1 MHKLRFILV
10 GVGAVALPLTLAATA
25 SAQFDS
31 PAPLAWRF
39 LQPTK
44 VPPGG
49 APVPNSNLVYQSI
62 GGRVYCAYKDTGNL
76 VWRYPQLDP
85 IDGAF
90 RTSPI
95 LAGGS
100 LLATGDNS
108 ILYSIDPET
117 GAAKWSQRI
126 PAPSIGH
133 PVVVGDAYV
142 TAMSDNSLI
151 ALKVSDGTPLWSAPA
166 GSTPGSSDASVY
178 KVYDG
183 IVGRVAA
190 SGDDVLYFTGKQTLV
205 ALNVARRAVDWQ
217 QSFDQLPPS
226 PQVTVTREAIYL
238 NSGPYLIALNPAKGT
253 ARWQVDTGM
262 QLIETPVV
270 SETGIM
276 VLSQDGHAQVYDQLS
291 HRPVMRNAKGEIAAI
306 ELGSTP
312 LVRPTAAGNDF
323 VVLTAN
329 GAINLIDPTK
339 SAAQWVYIIKPLVET
354 VTSSGGRGMGGQ
366 KGGGPGVGGPG
377 AGGPPGFGGGGGGG
391 GQGPGGPGGFGGNQ
405 GQPTKITYIQA
416 AAPAIVDGQTLIVP
430 ARDGSILAF
439 DKTLGV
445 DLTAPT
451 IDMQF
456 PNPGDQVSGQPPLF
470 LLFKLVDDD
479 SGLKRDSIKVEIN
492 GQPLDFTLDSEDR
505 VIVRF
510 SLSGKNRPLADGRKE
525 IVVTAS
531 DWMGNVGHKTFYLT
545 IDNALRPI
553 VVPGSEKTGPG
564 GKGPGFGGGGGP
576 GGLGGGQGD
585 GG

>member
-291 HRPVMRNAKGEIAAI
+291 HRPVMRNAKGEIATTSWYSPRT
-306 ELGSTP
+306 GRSTSSTP
-312 LVRPTAAGNDF
+312 RSRRLSGCTLSNRSSKRSTVRVAAAWAAKREAAPELAGREPADRRDSAAAGA
-323 VVLTAN
+323 VVARARADLEA
-329 GAINLIDPTK
+329 
-339 SAAQWVYIIKPLVET
+339 SAAT
-354 VTSSGGRGMGGQ
+354 RGSRR
-366 KGGGPGVGGPG
+366 KSR
-377 AGGPPGFGGGGGGG
+377 
-391 GQGPGGPGGFGGNQ
+391 
-405 GQPTKITYIQA
+405 T
-416 AAPAIVDGQTLIVP
+416 
-430 ARDGSILAF
+430 
-439 DKTLGV
+439 
-445 DLTAPT
+445 
-451 IDMQF
+451 
-456 PNPGDQVSGQPPLF
+456 
-470 LLFKLVDDD
+470 FKLR
-479 SGLKRDSIKVEIN
+479 LRR
-492 GQPLDFTLDSEDR
+492 LW
-505 VIVRF
+505 
-510 SLSGKNRPLADGRKE
+510 
-525 IVVTAS
+525 TA
-531 DWMGNVGHKTFYLT
+531 
-545 IDNALRPI
+545 RR
-553 VVPGSEKTGPG
+553 
-564 GKGPGFGGGGGP
+564 
-576 GGLGGGQGD
+576 
-585 GG
+585 